1 MTEVAGGG
9 RRCAAGS
16 IPGVASM
23 MALLLLLLLQLLQ
36 LQSGGADQGGRTALV
51 IGSHEFLGKAT
62 AHELA
67 QSKIFSSV
75 YLLDDFARER
85 LIAPWELYNGLVLP
99 AYTPTVE
106 LYNDGVTVLR
116 CNRTLACFSEILTS
130 RSWDMIVD
138 LSWREPPNDH
148 QPLVTQ
154 YADYVSH
161 YILVSSAAVYGSC
174 TSSGAGLPESA
185 GVEEGC
191 ENDKS
196 QPWRALEA
204 PLWAGAGGV
213 DFTVVRV
220 PDVLG
225 EMEPGRT
232 LIPWLQG
239 LMQTQAGQS
248 LAFPGRRPG
257 GRSSPFSLAH
267 VSDVSEAILA
277 IAKLAHGEDKS
288 STAASVVG
296 QAFNVAMHASTN
308 LNDFVADLKSAVGLK
323 TKLVWREDRDAP
335 FPKTSIG
342 SPIDTSK
349 ALSTFAGVWT
359 PSVHSDWLPGLVQWM
374 ASEENKW
381 YAKTKSVDVEE
392 YPPEAQ
398 AIRQKVEEILYRLI
412 GACESGDA
420 AVVSLAEAGALDA
433 DAMRMM
439 WIRFMY
445 LAAPV
450 GHVQA
455 EWSKCLHTF
464 EHALR
469 DVSNGG
475 SSEPAE
481 TVQEQDI
488 ISGNMTKLLS
498 VRNEDWTLSLLR
510 VLLLSGDAA
519 DAESLE
525 LVARTLL
532 YQSRTTT
539 SWSWPPAVWGKTCEI
554 LIMVGKLDAAAE
566 VLERAL
572 KFWSRRTVVE
582 SWELRLEDIATA
594 RKALASAAQPKIST
608 DASTDADGDSGLS
621 PGALPIPV
629 LDSPSMAEF
638 VEKCAIPQMA
648 VVITGEVE
656 HWPAKGWRAEG
667 RFARTCP
674 NAAATMTY
682 FQPEASLEFAGLA
695 QSKRMGMAEYMSEY
709 IVDES
714 MLAEGTRGAA
724 GRMAVH
730 DDANR
735 TGLSTRSPYL
745 WDLSLHDECP
755 AILPDIRVPKYF
767 ADELLTQ
774 GVPIIGGDSM
784 IVWPTM
790 MLGGAG
796 TGSACHQDRKA
807 TPFWLAMLVGNKRV
821 IMYSAED
828 AHLLYPFGMQDQGSF
843 TTFRFDPFDPDY
855 DTFPNARAA
864 TMYEATVKRAHTPDP
879 PIDVQIQQFP
889 VLHG

>member
-1 MTEVAGGG
+1 M
-9 RRCAAGS
+9 
-16 IPGVASM
+16 PSM
-23 MALLLLLLLQLLQ
+23 ALQLL
-36 LQSGGADQGGRTALV
+36 LGLCGVVGANEADGKTALI

-62 AHELA
+62 AHELVQA
-67 QSKIFSSV
+67 ELFSEV
-75 YLLDDFARER
+75 YLLDHFVRER
-85 LIAPWELYNGLVLP
+85 LVAPWELYNGHGVLP
-99 AYTPTVE
+99 AYTPNVE
-106 LYNDGVTVLR
+106 LHNDGVTVLR
-116 CNRTLACFSEILTS
+116 CDRALPCFGEILTS

-138 LSWREPPNDH
+138 LAWLQPPAGES
-148 QPLVTQ
+148 VVAK

-161 YILVSSAAVYGSC
+161 YVLVSSAAVYGSC
-174 TSSGAGLPESA
+174 KSAGAGLRESA
-185 GVEEGC
+185 GVEVAC
-191 ENDKS
+191 EDDKS
-196 QPWRALEA
+196 EPWRALEA
-204 PLWAGAGGV
+204 PLWDGAGSV
-213 DFTVVRV
+213 EFTVVRV

-239 LMQTQAGQS
+239 LLQTAAGRS
-248 LAFPGRRPG
+248 LEFPGRRAG

-267 VSDVSEAILA
+267 VSDVAEAILA
-277 IAKLAHGEDKS
+277 IAKLAHGADKS
-288 STAASVVG
+288 KTASSVIG
-296 QAFNVAMHASTN
+296 QAFNVAMQATTT
-308 LNDFVADLKSAVGLK
+308 LDDFVADLKSAVGLK
-323 TKLVWREDRDAP
+323 TKLRWREDRDAP
-335 FPKTSIG
+335 FPKTPIG

-359 PSVHSDWLPGLVQWM
+359 PSAHSEWLPGVAQWM
-374 ASEENKW
+374 HPEVNTW
-381 YAKTKSVDVEE
+381 YGKTKSADVEE

-398 AIRQKVEEILYRLI
+398 AIRKEVENILYRLI
-412 GACESGDA
+412 SACDSGDA
-420 AVVSLAEAGALDA
+420 AVVALAQPGSLDA
-433 DAMRMM
+433 NALRMM

-455 EWSKCLHTF
+455 EWSACLHKF
-464 EHALR
+464 ELALR
-469 DVSNGG
+469 DVST
-475 SSEPAE
+475 SATSKRAKAVE
-481 TVQEQDI
+481 EQGI
-488 ISGNMTKLLS
+488 VPGNTTELLLLP
-498 VRNEDWTLSLLR
+498 NEDWTLSLLR

-519 DAESLE
+519 DSSSLE
-525 LVARTLL
+525 LVAKNLL
-532 YQSRTTT
+532 HQSRTKT
-539 SWSWPPAVWGKTCEI
+539 SWSWPPAVWGKTCEM
-554 LIMVGKLDAAAE
+554 LIMVGELKPAAE

-572 KFWSRRTVVE
+572 KFWSRRTIVE
-582 SWELRLEDIATA
+582 SWELRLEDIATS
-594 RKALASAAQPKIST
+594 RKALEANSHPKISA
-608 DASTDADGDSGLS
+608 DVSTDTNDDSGLS

-629 LDSPSMAEF
+629 LHSPSMAEF

-667 RFARTCP
+667 RFANTCP

-695 QSKRMGMAEYMSEY
+695 QSKRMGMAEYMSDY
-709 IVDES
+709 IVDEQ
-714 MLAEGTRGAA
+714 MLAEGARGAA
-724 GRMAVH
+724 GRMAVR

-755 AILPDIRVPKYF
+755 AVLPDIRVPKYF

-855 DTFPNARAA
+855 EAYPNARAA
-864 TMYEATVKRAHTPDP
+864 TMYEATVKRAHT
-879 PIDVQIQQFP
+879 
-889 VLHG
+889 LLK